1 MSTERFYDDLAES
14 YHALYPD
21 WVRETKVQGE
31 SLHRLLSRWHPG
43 QRDIADVACGI
54 GTQLIGLARLGHRL
68 VGTDISAG
76 ALRRAARECEAAG
89 VAATLAV
96 ADVRALPLDDGCV
109 DAVVCADNALPH
121 LLTDDDALMA
131 LAEMRRVLRPGGT
144 AIVTTRDYD
153 RALVE
158 RPTST
163 PPQVFESDGERLTSR
178 QRWAWRPETDIYD
191 LEHVQVHEHLDGGTT
206 TRRREATYRA
216 YTRSS
221 LTDLATRAGLQ
232 DVTWHAPGETGFFQP
247 VMVAHA
253 PGITRRTAPRG

>member
-1 MSTERFYDDLAES
+1 MSTEQFYDDLAET

-21 WVRETKVQGE
+21 WAAETRAQGE
-31 SLHRLLSRWHPG
+31 CLDRLLARWHTG
-43 QRDIADVACGI
+43 RLDIADVACGI
-54 GTQLIGLARLGHRL
+54 GTQLIGLARLGHHL

-96 ADVRALPLDDGCV
+96 ADMRALPLDDGCV

-121 LLTDDDALMA
+121 LLADDDALTA

-144 AIVTTRDYD
+144 AVVTTRDYD
-153 RALVE
+153 RVVVE

-163 PPQVFESDGERLTSR
+163 PPQVFESDGERLTSV
-178 QRWAWRPETDIYD
+178 QRWAWRPGTDVYD
-191 LEHVQVHEHLDGGTT
+191 LEHVQVHEHRGGGTT
-206 TRRREATYRA
+206 TRRRVASYRA
-216 YTRSS
+216 YTRSV
-221 LTDLATRAGLQ
+221 LTELAARAGLQ
-232 DVTWHAPGETGFFQP
+232 DVTWHAPDETGFFQP

-253 PGITRRTAPRG
+253 LGVSRRTAPRG